1 MNRLG
6 ALHDLLPT
14 SSPSS
19 VASSSRRSVSLQPAR
34 IDCVPVS
41 QDVPASAGRLPGA
54 YGSSGRGVP
63 ESPSSATA
71 PSASV
76 PPVTAWRCTMQRLRE
91 TFRRSKGGP
100 VIESHL
106 PSSVS
111 LEVPKQVRSASFD
124 EIRFKK
130 EHDQDACSG
139 DNLLMVPSTRN
150 QRSRSF
156 DSATTSSSS
165 SSSSAHVAASS
176 ASAPPSAVPAGMVGS
191 VVGYAAVGA
200 GGGGGGGGG
209 SGYGGFGGGITS
221 LPVPSPPATA
231 TEAPCQLDVPKW
243 RILRRSSSDKSQCAA
258 CIHCQY
264 MDEFSRNT
272 SRSNSPP
279 DRPRYFSSGSETLE
293 ESESESAASAR
304 PDDEQ
309 VTDAEEDLLVSPTSV
324 WSHGDALS
332 AGPGSPL
339 SLQVPQ
345 VAKGRSASVDS
356 SFLQVP
362 TPDPDL
368 DPDLAAKAHRSRSV
382 DIVLPTGAEP
392 RYALCQPKERGHAR
406 PPSVLRQPLPA
417 SAVVSY
423 CNVSTPFSA
432 L

>member
-1 MNRLG
+1 
-6 ALHDLLPT
+6 
-14 SSPSS
+14 
-19 VASSSRRSVSLQPAR
+19 
-34 IDCVPVS
+34 
-41 QDVPASAGRLPGA
+41 
-54 YGSSGRGVP
+54 
-63 ESPSSATA
+63 
-71 PSASV
+71 
-76 PPVTAWRCTMQRLRE
+76 MQRLRE
-91 TFRRSKGGP
+91 TFRRSKGP
-100 VIESHL
+100 AIESQL
-106 PSSVS
+106 SPSAS

-130 EHDQDACSG
+130 EHDQDSSSG

-165 SSSSAHVAASS
+165 PASAPAATS
-176 ASAPPSAVPAGMVGS
+176 ASAPPSAIPAGMVSTCGS
-191 VVGYAAVGA
+191 
-200 GGGGGGGGG
+200 GGG
-209 SGYGGFGGGITS
+209 GGGITS
-221 LPVPSPPATA
+221 LPVPSPPASVVD
-231 TEAPCQLDVPKW
+231 APYQLDVPKW
-243 RILRRSSSDKSQCAA
+243 RILRRSSSDKSQCSA

-264 MDEFSRNT
+264 MDEFSRHT

-279 DRPRYFSSGSETLE
+279 ERARYFSSGSETLE

-304 PDDEQ
+304 PDEEQ
-309 VTDAEEDLLVSPTSV
+309 VTDVEEDLLVSPTSCGLMV
-324 WSHGDALS
+324 TLSVPDSGHRVSLGGDA
-332 AGPGSPL
+332 GVTVV

-406 PPSVLRQPLPA
+406 YVTYTLFSVH
-417 SAVVSY
+417 
-423 CNVSTPFSA
+423 
-432 L
+432 

>member
-1 MNRLG
+1 
-6 ALHDLLPT
+6 
-14 SSPSS
+14 
-19 VASSSRRSVSLQPAR
+19 
-34 IDCVPVS
+34 
-41 QDVPASAGRLPGA
+41 
-54 YGSSGRGVP
+54 
-63 ESPSSATA
+63 
-71 PSASV
+71 
-76 PPVTAWRCTMQRLRE
+76 MQRLRE

-130 EHDQDACSG
+130 EHDQDACSA

-156 DSATTSSSS
+156 
-165 SSSSAHVAASS
+165 
-176 ASAPPSAVPAGMVGS
+176 
-191 VVGYAAVGA
+191 
-200 GGGGGGGGG
+200 GGG
-209 SGYGGFGGGITS
+209 SGGITS
-221 LPVPSPPATA
+221 MPVPSPPAMVTD
-231 TEAPCQLDVPKW
+231 APYQLDVPKW

-279 DRPRYFSSGSETLE
+279 ERSRYFSSGSETLE

-309 VTDAEEDLLVSPTSV
+309 ATDAEEDLLVSPTSCGLMV
-324 WSHGDALS
+324 TLSVPDSGHRVSLGGDT
-332 AGPGSPL
+332 GVTVV

-392 RYALCQPKERGHAR
+392 HYALCQPKERGHAR
-406 PPSVLRQPLPA
+406 YV
-417 SAVVSY
+417 AVRR
-423 CNVSTPFSA
+423 
-432 L
+432 

>member
-1 MNRLG
+1 MLD
-6 ALHDLLPT
+6 HE
-14 SSPSS
+14 
-19 VASSSRRSVSLQPAR
+19 VV
-34 IDCVPVS
+34 
-41 QDVPASAGRLPGA
+41 QDVAAPVAGGRPAA
-54 YGSSGRGVP
+54 YGSGSRGAP

-71 PSASV
+71 PPVAS
-76 PPVTAWRCTMQRLRE
+76 WRCTMQRLRE
-91 TFRRSKGGP
+91 TFRRSKGP
-100 VIESHL
+100 AIESQL
-106 PSSVS
+106 PTSAS

-130 EHDQDACSG
+130 EHDQDSSSG

-165 SSSSAHVAASS
+165 PSSAPVATS
-176 ASAPPSAVPAGMVGS
+176 ASAPPSAVPAGMVSTCGS
-191 VVGYAAVGA
+191 V
-200 GGGGGGGGG
+200 GGG
-209 SGYGGFGGGITS
+209 GGGITS
-221 LPVPSPPATA
+221 LPVPSPPASA
-231 TEAPCQLDVPKW
+231 VDVPYQLDVPKW
-243 RILRRSSSDKSQCAA
+243 RILRRSSSDKSQCSA

-279 DRPRYFSSGSETLE
+279 ERARYFSSGSETLE

-304 PDDEQ
+304 PDEEQ
-309 VTDAEEDLLVSPTSV
+309 ATDAEEDLLVSPTSCGLMV
-324 WSHGDALS
+324 TLSVPDSGHRVSLGGDT
-332 AGPGSPL
+332 GVTVV

-362 TPDPDL
+362 TPDPDM

-406 PPSVLRQPLPA
+406 YVTYTL
-417 SAVVSY
+417 
-423 CNVSTPFSA
+423 FSA
-432 L
+432 SRCGASLCDFSSFLPICGFQSSVVAMRYFTAHILFL

>member
-1 MNRLG
+1 MKAGPHQRHRGVLDNE
-6 ALHDLLPT
+6 
-14 SSPSS
+14 
-19 VASSSRRSVSLQPAR
+19 VSH
-34 IDCVPVS
+34 
-41 QDVPASAGRLPGA
+41 DVPASAGGLPGA
-54 YGSSGRGVP
+54 YGSASRGAP

-71 PSASV
+71 PSA
-76 PPVTAWRCTMQRLRE
+76 PPVAAWRCTMQRLRE

-100 VIESHL
+100 AIESHL
-106 PSSVS
+106 PTSVS

-130 EHDQDACSG
+130 EHDQDACGG

-165 SSSSAHVAASS
+165 SSSSAHLTASS
-176 ASAPPSAVPAGMVGS
+176 ASAPPSAVPAGMVGMD
-191 VVGYAAVGA
+191 VGVGA
-200 GGGGGGGGG
+200 GGGGGGVGSGGG
-209 SGYGGFGGGITS
+209 YGGYGGFGSGTGSGITS

-231 TEAPCQLDVPKW
+231 TDAPCQLDVPKW

-264 MDEFSRNT
+264 MDEFSRST

-304 PDDEQ
+304 PDEEQ
-309 VTDAEEDLLVSPTSV
+309 VTDAEEDLLVSPTSCGLMV
-324 WSHGDALS
+324 TLSVPDSGHRVSLGGDT
-332 AGPGSPL
+332 GVTVV

-406 PPSVLRQPLPA
+406 YVLCMTCWTRLTCVCDEIA
-417 SAVVSY
+417 SGD
-423 CNVSTPFSA
+423 
-432 L
+432 

>member
-1 MNRLG
+1 
-6 ALHDLLPT
+6 
-14 SSPSS
+14 
-19 VASSSRRSVSLQPAR
+19 
-34 IDCVPVS
+34 
-41 QDVPASAGRLPGA
+41 
-54 YGSSGRGVP
+54 
-63 ESPSSATA
+63 
-71 PSASV
+71 
-76 PPVTAWRCTMQRLRE
+76 MQRLRE

-130 EHDQDACSG
+130 EHDQDANSG

-165 SSSSAHVAASS
+165 SSSSAHMTASS
-176 ASAPPSAVPAGMVGS
+176 ASAPPSAVPVGMLGPG
-191 VVGYAAVGA
+191 VGYGAV
-200 GGGGGGGGG
+200 GGGGGGG
-209 SGYGGFGGGITS
+209 SGGYYGGFGGGGGGGGGITS
-221 LPVPSPPATA
+221 LPVPSPPATV
-231 TEAPCQLDVPKW
+231 TDAPYQLDVPKW

-309 VTDAEEDLLVSPTSV
+309 VTDAEEDLLVSPTSCGLMV
-324 WSHGDALS
+324 TLSVPDSGHRVSLGGDT
-332 AGPGSPL
+332 GVTVV

-392 RYALCQPKERGHAR
+392 RYALCQPKERGHSR
-406 PPSVLRQPLPA
+406 YVI
-417 SAVVSY
+417 V
-423 CNVSTPFSA
+423 
-432 L
+432 